1 MLSLYSEGR
10 GGFFC
15 NPKLN
20 VIENTFEEIDREL
33 MKLRKEDELKGKSW
47 IIPQKKRNAFWRRK
61 IRMAIRRV
69 NNNKDYFK
77 TQYASYKERCNDF
90 VRSRGKQLAM
100 PKW

>member
-1 MLSLYSEGR
+1 MFVLGG

-20 VIENTFEEIDREL
+20 VIENTFEEIDRVL
-33 MKLRKEDELKGKSW
+33 MKLKKEDELKGKSW

-77 TQYASYKERCNDF
+77 TQYTSYKERCNDF